1 MLTLAVPTKPTVVL
15 VVSCRTEVTEPIDNV
30 SVTGTMTAAVVEG
43 VNGVFRDRLFAME
56 AVLMLWLVTM
66 TLTEELFEV
75 IAELGILWL
84 RLDVAAAKLDEDLV
98 LNWLRPLEVELDDPV
113 VFG

>member
-1 MLTLAVPTKPTVVL
+1 MLTLAVPINPTVVL

-30 SVTGTMTAAVVEG
+30 SVTGTMTAAVVED
-43 VNGVFRDRLFAME
+43 VNGVFRDKLFVME

-66 TLTEELFEV
+66 ALAEEPFEV

-84 RLDVAAAKLDEDLV
+84 RLGLAAARLEEDIV
-98 LNWLRPLEVELDDPV
+98 RDWLGPLEVELDDTV
-113 VFG
+113 LFG